1 MGKTTIVQLVA
12 QELKVNCQMLQGTSI
27 NKASD
32 IISILANLKP
42 YDIVFIDEIH
52 VVNYEIL
59 EVLYSA
65 LEGNFINIMI
75 GKDYNNKIVKINLP
89 PFTFIG
95 ATNKVGSLT
104 KALISRIPNIFQ
116 LQPYDNNE
124 VKNIIKKTISQLQ

>member
-1 MGKTTIVQLVA
+1 MVTF
-12 QELKVNCQMLQGTSI
+12 
-27 NKASD
+27 
-32 IISILANLKP
+32 SILANIKP

-95 ATNKVGSLT
+95 ATNKVAMLT
-104 KALISRIPNIFQ
+104 KALISRIPNVLQ
-116 LQPYDNNE
+116 LTSYDFEDIKTIITENINHLDWKITNE
-124 VKNIIKKTISQLQ
+124 VITIIAHHFRNIPRIIINNIK